1 MKNDNKT
8 PFGYQSARRKAEG
21 ILKDKEKSKKLWADA
36 MKKAQKN
43 KGPLGEIWSDLM
55 GLFRLSKA
63 WIKGEYR
70 KISWKSVL
78 AIFAALF
85 YFLSPID
92 VVPDFIPFLGFLDD
106 ATIIAFVVKQLSSEI
121 ADFKIWEETIVVQEK
136 EVEQA

>member
-1 MKNDNKT
+1 MKKDDKA
-8 PFGYQSARRKAEG
+8 PFGYQNARRKAEG
-21 ILKDKEKSKKLWADA
+21 ILKDKEKSKKLWSDA

-43 KGPLGEIWSDLM
+43 KGTLSEIWRDLM

-70 KISWKSVL
+70 QISWKSVL

-85 YFLSPID
+85 YFLSPLD

-121 ADFKIWEETIVVQEK
+121 NEFRLWENRIVGQEK
-136 EVEQA
+136 EVEEA